1 MRALLSLLLAAGLLG
16 VTAAQDKPGADDA
29 AKKELAKFAGEWQ
42 AVRIINDGQEGVPEE
57 ELKELKLTIKG
68 NKRVL
73 KVGDEVKAESTFTLD
88 PAKKPKEITITVH
101 SEGPLKGRK
110 MTGIYELTDD
120 THTIVLNL
128 KGDDRPKKLE
138 SKEGSGYLLQKFKR
152 VKK

>member
-1 MRALLSLLLAAGLLG
+1 MRALFSLLLAAGL
-16 VTAAQDKPGADDA
+16 TAAAAGGDKDDA
-29 AKKELAKFAGEWQ
+29 VKKELAKFAGEWTT
-42 AVRIINDGQEGVPEE
+42 VEVVNDGQEAVPKD
-57 ELKELKLTIKG
+57 ELAELRLTIKG

-88 PAKKPKEITITVH
+88 PAKTPKEITITVN
-101 SEGPLKGRK
+101 SEGPLKGK
-110 MTGIYELTDD
+110 KLTGIYELTDD

-138 SKEGSGYLLQKFKR
+138 SKEGSGYLLQTFKR

>member
-1 MRALLSLLLAAGLLG
+1 MRGLFSLLLAAGL
-16 VTAAQDKPGADDA
+16 AAVATGGGDKDEAV
-29 AKKELAKFAGEWQ
+29 KKELAKFAGEWQ
-42 AVRIINDGQEGVPEE
+42 AVQIINDGQEGVPEDE
-57 ELKELKLTIKG
+57 VKELKLTIKG

-88 PAKKPKEITITVH
+88 PAKKPKEITVTVNT
-101 SEGPLKGRK
+101 EGPLKGK
-110 MTGIYELTDD
+110 KLSGIYELTDD

>member
-1 MRALLSLLLAAGLLG
+1 MRAVFSLLLAAGLLG
-16 VTAAQDKPGADDA
+16 VAAAQDKAPKDNA
-29 AKKELAKFAGEWQ
+29 AKAELAKFAGEWQ
-42 AVRIINDGQEGVPEE
+42 AVRIINDGQEGVPED
-57 ELKELKLTIKG
+57 ELKELRLTIKG

-88 PAKKPKEITITVH
+88 PAKKPKEITITVN

-110 MTGIYELTDD
+110 LTGIYELTDD

-128 KGDDRPKKLE
+128 KGDDRPTKLE

>member
-1 MRALLSLLLAAGLLG
+1 MRALFSVMLAAGLLG
-16 VTAAQDKPGADDA
+16 VAAAQDKPGADDA

-42 AVRIINDGQEGVPEE
+42 AVQIINDGQEGVPDD
-57 ELKELKLTIKG
+57 ELKELRLTIKG

-73 KVGDEVKAESTFTLD
+73 KVGDEVKAESSFTLD
-88 PAKKPKEITITVH
+88 PAKKPKQITITVN

-110 MTGIYELTDD
+110 LTGIYELTDD

-128 KGDDRPKKLE
+128 KGDDRPTKLE

>member
-1 MRALLSLLLAAGLLG
+1 MRALFSLLLAAGLLG
-16 VTAAQDKPGADDA
+16 VTVAQDKPATDDA
-29 AKKELAKFAGEWQ
+29 VKKELAKFAGEWQ
-42 AVRIINDGQEGVPEE
+42 AVQIINDGQEGVPDE

-73 KVGDEVKAESTFTLD
+73 KVGDEVKAESAFTLD
-88 PAKKPKEITITVH
+88 PAKKPKEITIIVN
-101 SEGPLKGRK
+101 SEGPLKGK
-110 MTGIYELTDD
+110 KLNGIYELTDD